1 MSTWNNVPVNKAILV
16 RHGNENYN
24 WGAAP
29 TSRQAIDYA
38 GRKNEYEH
46 EGEIDRE
53 LTDDDKQL
61 NERNLALDYIG
72 RQGVFE
78 NKGAE
83 RQVDCTY
90 WNEFGTIDYERALSE
105 FLSTDYYMHSIVTVQ
120 RKYAEQLNL
129 STKQDFQRLIRATWR
144 DNVDAWEMFEHPEDV
159 RWLAC
164 YHTDADKSLHC
175 HIYTFGRP
183 GDLQKGQQ
191 VSREGTRAGK
201 EQIFKTAYTDY
212 ILERNERS
220 TFLRDASRQNII
232 RQLDGRVDERRVLQ
246 LHRQAEEHGWKE
258 RVPDAPDWQPNKTTE
273 RLIKKIENNMR
284 EGKGSLSRDYASG
297 AAARDLI
304 RELEK
309 ISPATKQFAQEQK
322 RCSIQKAELKGF
334 DSDKYRGRDDVIRSD
349 RRDYLK
355 RLVPTVE
362 RTIRDNVGIE
372 YSHDRA
378 QLHNRNQQQH
388 QHQQEHQR
396 DVMPGRELLSHSI
409 SCFMQALSSDNKRLL
424 NRAPPRSRTDKR
436 PRNRGYEAEREY
448 EMER

>member
-1 MSTWNNVPVNKAILV
+1 MTSIPVNNAIIV
-16 RHGNENYN
+16 RHGTEKCH

-29 TSRQAIDYA
+29 TDKIPLNYI
-38 GRKNEYEH
+38 GRENEFDRDS
-46 EGEIDRE
+46 IDRE
-53 LTDDDKQL
+53 PTAMDRELY
-61 NERNLALDYIG
+61 ERNAALDYIG
-72 RQGVFE
+72 RQGAFE
-78 NKGAE
+78 HKGAE
-83 RQVDCTY
+83 RQVDATY
-90 WNEFGTIDYERALSE
+90 WNEYGSMSYDDALADFMQADY
-105 FLSTDYYMHSIVTVQ
+105 FMHSVVSVKRDYT
-120 RKYAEQLNL
+120 EQLKLN
-129 STKQDFQRLIRATWR
+129 SKENFQKLIRATWR

-175 HIYTFGRP
+175 HIFTYGRP
-183 GDLQKGQQ
+183 GDLAKNQQ

-201 EQIFKTAYTDY
+201 EQIFKTAYADY
-212 ILERNERS
+212 AHERNERS
-220 TFLRDASRQNII
+220 TFLRDLGRQNIA
-232 RQLDGRVDERRVLQ
+232 RQLGGRVNERKVQQ
-246 LHRQAEEHGWKE
+246 LHRQAEERGWKE

-284 EGKGSLSRDYASG
+284 QGKGSLSRDYASG
-297 AAARDLI
+297 AVARDLI

-309 ISPATKQFAQEQK
+309 VSPATKQFAQEQK
-322 RCSIQKAELKGF
+322 RCSEVKAELKGF

-372 YSHDRA
+372 HSHDRE
-378 QLHNRNQQQH
+378 QLHNRNPQ

-396 DVMPGRELLSHSI
+396 DIMPGRELLSHSI